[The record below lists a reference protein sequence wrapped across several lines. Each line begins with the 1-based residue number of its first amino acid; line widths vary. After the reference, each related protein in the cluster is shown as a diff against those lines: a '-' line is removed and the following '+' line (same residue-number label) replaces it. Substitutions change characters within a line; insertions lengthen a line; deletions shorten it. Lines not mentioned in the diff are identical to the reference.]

1 MFKVTVAII
10 IKKKIVIVKNKNLQ
24 YQVKKRELFCVLT
37 VIIFD

>member
-10 IKKKIVIVKNKNLQ
+10 IKKLVIVKNKNLQ
-24 YQVKKRELFCVLT
+24 YQVKKLFCVLT